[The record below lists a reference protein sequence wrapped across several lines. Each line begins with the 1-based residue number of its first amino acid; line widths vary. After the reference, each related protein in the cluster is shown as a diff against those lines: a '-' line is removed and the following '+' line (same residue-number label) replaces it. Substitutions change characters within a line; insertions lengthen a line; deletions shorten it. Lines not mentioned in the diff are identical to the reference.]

1 MKTVGAP
8 HPNHSA
14 RASDALAPA
23 AHRAAARLALATA
36 SLFLVLLAS
45 LHVIKPE
52 YEPSW
57 RLISEYAIGRSGWVM
72 VLAFLSLALSCV
84 NVFLAVRSSV
94 NTRAGKIGL
103 FFLLLSATGMII
115 AAVFTADPITATQD
129 QLTTRGT
136 LHGLGGLLGIPGF
149 PVAALLIS
157 LSLQRNPAWR
167 SARRPL
173 LLTTG
178 LVWFS
183 LVAFIAVIVT
193 TFEGSFGPDVPV
205 GWPNRLMMLANSAW
219 LMTVAWHA
227 LNVSTRKPSDAP

>member
-1 MKTVGAP
+1 MKTVGTP
-8 HPNHSA
+8 NPNHSA
-14 RASDALAPA
+14 RASYALAPA
-23 AHRAAARLALATA
+23 AQRSAARLALGTA

-57 RLISEYAIGRSGWVM
+57 RLISEYAIGRFGGVM

-84 NVFLAVRSSV
+84 SLSLAIRSSV
-94 NTRAGKIGL
+94 NTRAGNIGL

-115 AAVFTADPITATQD
+115 AAIFTADPITATQD
-129 QLTTRGT
+129 QLTTHGT

-157 LSLQRNPAWR
+157 LSLRRNPAWR
-167 SARRPL
+167 SAKRPL

-183 LVAFIAVIVT
+183 LLAFVAVIMT

-205 GWPNRLMMLANSAW
+205 GWPNRLTMLVNSAW
-219 LMTVAWHA
+219 LMTIAWHA
-227 LNVSTRKPSDAP
+227 LNVSTHKPSGAS

>member
-1 MKTVGAP
+1 MKTVGIP
-8 HPNHSA
+8 HPNHAA
-14 RASDALAPA
+14 RASNALVPA
-23 AHRAAARLALATA
+23 AHRSAARLAVATA
-36 SLFLVLLAS
+36 SLFLMLLAS
-45 LHVIKPE
+45 LHIIKPE

-57 RLISEYAIGRSGWVM
+57 RLISEYAIGRFGWVM

-84 NVFLAVRSSV
+84 SLSLAIRSSV

-115 AAVFTADPITATQD
+115 AAIFTADPITATQG
-129 QLTTRGT
+129 QLTTHGT

-157 LSLQRNPAWR
+157 LSLRRNPAWR
-167 SARRPL
+167 SAKRPL

-183 LVAFIAVIVT
+183 LLAFVAVIVT

-205 GWPNRLMMLANSAW
+205 GWPNRLTMLANSAW

-227 LNVSTRKPSDAP
+227 LSVSTHKPPGAS